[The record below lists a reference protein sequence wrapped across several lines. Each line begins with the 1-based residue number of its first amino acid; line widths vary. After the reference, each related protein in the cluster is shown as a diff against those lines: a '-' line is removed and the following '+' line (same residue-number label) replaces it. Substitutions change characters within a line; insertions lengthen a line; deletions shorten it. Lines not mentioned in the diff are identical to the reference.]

1 MKREDNITNKIDWVT
16 VLIYCAIVFLGWLN
30 IYAVTYDEN
39 AQTSIFSLDLNSG
52 RQLVFIGGSLIIIA
66 AILIIDRQFYE
77 TFAYII
83 YGLLLFMLLLVP
95 IIGKEVGGNK
105 AWLGIGSFG
114 VQPSEFAKF
123 ATALVVAKTIG
134 SIGFKMDNLRNQ
146 LILFALIGTPMF
158 LILLQKDT
166 GTAMVF
172 SVFVLVF
179 FREGMSPFLIIIGIA
194 CAVILIIDRQFYET
208 FAYIIYGLLLFMLL
222 LVPIIGK
229 EVGGNK
235 AWLGIGSFGV
245 QPSEFA
251 KFATALVVA
260 KTIGSIGF
268 KMDNLRNQL
277 ILFALIGTPMFL
289 ILLQKDTGTA
299 MVFSVFVL
307 VFFREGMSPF
317 LIIIGI
323 ACAVIFV
330 LTLLVDNQLYLH
342 VGVAVLLILA
352 ILMGRKKFKRIAML
366 TAGALAIVMV
376 IASVDYIVSDVLKP
390 HQQNRIK
397 ALINPDADPLGFGW
411 NVTQSKIAIGSGGF
425 LGKGFLEGTQT
436 KFDFVPEQST
446 DFIFCTI
453 GEEHGWIGSLFT
465 IALFMLLLLRIL
477 FLAERQKNKFAR
489 VYGYSVACILFFH
502 FAVNIGMTIGLF
514 PVIGIPLPFFSYGG
528 SSLWGFT
535 ILLFIFLKLDAHR
548 MQVLQR
554 L

>member
-1 MKREDNITNKIDWVT
+1 LKREDNITNKIDWLA
-16 VLIYCAIVFLGWLN
+16 VLLYGVIVFLGWLN
-30 IYAVTYDEN
+30 IYAVTYDES
-39 AQTSIFSLDLNSG
+39 ADTSIFSLQLNSG
-52 RQLVFIGGSLIIIA
+52 RQLIFIGGSLVIILV
-66 AILIIDRQFYE
+66 ILVLDRQFYE
-77 TFAYII
+77 TFGYII
-83 YGLLLFMLLLVP
+83 YGLMMLILLVVP
-95 IIGKEVGGNK
+95 LIGKEVGGNK

-123 ATALVVAKTIG
+123 ATALAVAKTIG
-134 SIGFKMDNLRNQ
+134 SIGFKMDNLKNQ
-146 LILFALIGTPMF
+146 FILFCLIGAPML

-166 GTAMVF
+166 GTALVF
-172 SVFVLVF
+172 SVFLLVF
-179 FREGMSPFLIIIGIA
+179 FREGMSPF
-194 CAVILIIDRQFYET
+194 IL
-208 FAYIIYGLLLFMLL
+208 
-222 LVPIIGK
+222 
-229 EVGGNK
+229 
-235 AWLGIGSFGV
+235 
-245 QPSEFA
+245 
-251 KFATALVVA
+251 
-260 KTIGSIGF
+260 
-268 KMDNLRNQL
+268 
-277 ILFALIGTPMFL
+277 
-289 ILLQKDTGTA
+289 
-299 MVFSVFVL
+299 
-307 VFFREGMSPF
+307 
-317 LIIIGI
+317 IIGI

-330 LTLLVDNQLYLH
+330 LTLLVENQYYLYL
-342 VGVAVLLILA
+342 GVAVILALA
-352 ILMGRKKFKRIAML
+352 ILRGKKKFKRIAML
-366 TAGALAIVMV
+366 TVGALTIVMV
-376 IASVDYIVSDVLKP
+376 IGSVDYIVTDVLKP

-425 LGKGFLEGTQT
+425 AGKGFLEGTQT

-465 IALFMLLLLRIL
+465 IALFITLLLRII

-548 MQVLQR
+548 GQVLQR

>member
-1 MKREDNITNKIDWVT
+1 MKREENITNKIDWVT
-16 VLIYCAIVFLGWLN
+16 VLVFCAIVFLGWLN

-39 AQTSIFSLDLNSG
+39 ADTSIFSLELNSG
-52 RQLVFIGGSLIIIA
+52 RQLIFIGGSIIIIA

-83 YGLLLFMLLLVP
+83 YGLLMIMLLLVP

-134 SIGFKMDNLRNQ
+134 SIGFKMDNMRNQ
-146 LILFALIGTPMF
+146 LILFGLIGAPMV

-172 SVFVLVF
+172 SVFVVVF
-179 FREGMSPFLIIIGIA
+179 FREGMSPFL
-194 CAVILIIDRQFYET
+194 L
-208 FAYIIYGLLLFMLL
+208 
-222 LVPIIGK
+222 
-229 EVGGNK
+229 
-235 AWLGIGSFGV
+235 
-245 QPSEFA
+245 
-251 KFATALVVA
+251 
-260 KTIGSIGF
+260 
-268 KMDNLRNQL
+268 
-277 ILFALIGTPMFL
+277 
-289 ILLQKDTGTA
+289 
-299 MVFSVFVL
+299 
-307 VFFREGMSPF
+307 
-317 LIIIGI
+317 IIGI
-323 ACAVIFV
+323 ACAVIFI
-330 LTLLVDNQLYLH
+330 LTLLVENQIYLH
-342 VGVAVLLILA
+342 IGVGALLVLA

-366 TAGALAIVMV
+366 AVGALTIIMI

-465 IALFMLLLLRIL
+465 IALFMLLLLRII